1 MHGTGVFEYATIPGV
16 IRSQVYMCPTHN
28 CTSEKMATG
37 DCNTYIQA
45 VAIQLAS
52 NPPSPGHRIIL
63 RGNALKVDWVPRHEE
78 SNITLGAATTMRAS
92 GVGAR
97 VGCRSRCPL

>member
-45 VAIQLAS
+45 SSHWCSTATA
-52 NPPSPGHRIIL
+52 GH
-63 RGNALKVDWVPRHEE
+63 G
-78 SNITLGAATTMRAS
+78 
-92 GVGAR
+92 
-97 VGCRSRCPL
+97 